1 MTEVNILNEKKWC
14 EVQNN
19 ILLGSL
25 ASAALSHIVYFFS
38 PTLNPRDSLYE
49 SRLML

>member
-25 ASAALSHIVYFFS
+25 ASAALSHIVYFS
-38 PTLNPRDSLYE
+38 PTLNPRDFLYE